1 MKLLIVVT
9 GGTFGSKRNYNNN
22 SLNVS
27 EKEEIIDVVKELL
40 EDKNEINF
48 EYSIISPLIILSES
62 MNPKHWEIIINSI
75 LQQTQKTNYDGI
87 VIIHGTDTMPYTAS
101 AIAYVENLSKKYPII
116 LTGANYPVFFENTDA
131 KVNLKDSLKVIKN
144 FIEQNIKGS
153 FIVFNGINDNNSN
166 TNIHLGT
173 RVKKDKWEK
182 ECYRSFY
189 LGKKSLGELTVSNV
203 LNFDKILYNEIFPK
217 EIKYE
222 NISVKF
228 KDSNIMAIKI
238 YPGLDP
244 NILIDLFK
252 IGKKYFLLEIY
263 NSGTAPAN
271 YDEYSLIEPIKY
283 ITKNGGAVFAISQH
297 EGGKG
302 AQMNLYETSI
312 SLKEAGMIP
321 LGNMIWESAIPKL
334 MLASANFNKK
344 EDIVKYMQTNIAGE
358 IF

>member
-1 MKLLIVVT
+1 MKLLIVIT
-9 GGTFGSKRNYNNN
+9 GGTFGSKKNDKN

-27 EKEEIIDVVKELL
+27 KEEEIVNVVKELL
-40 EDKNEINF
+40 EENQKEVSF
-48 EYSIISPLIILSES
+48 EYSIVSPLIILSES
-62 MNPKHWEIIINSI
+62 MSPKHWEVIINST
-75 LQQTQKTNYDGI
+75 LQETQKTHYDGI

-101 AIAYVENLSKKYPII
+101 AIAYIENLSKQYPII

-131 KVNLKDSLKVIKN
+131 KINLKDSLKVMKI
-144 FIEQNIKGS
+144 FIEQKIKGS
-153 FIVFNGINDNNSN
+153 FIVFNGINDNKNN

-189 LGKKSLGELTVSNV
+189 LGKKSLGELTAKNE
-203 LNFDKILYNEIFPK
+203 FDFDSDLYNEIFLK
-217 EIKYE
+217 EIKYKDLS
-222 NISVKF
+222 IKF
-228 KDSNIMAIKI
+228 NDSNVMAIKI

-252 IGKKYFLLEIY
+252 SGKKYFILEIY

-271 YDEYSLIEPIKY
+271 RDKYSLIEPIKY
-283 ITKNGGAVFAISQH
+283 ITENEGLVFAISQH

-321 LGNMIWESAIPKL
+321 LGNIIWESAIPKL
-334 MLASANFNKK
+334 MLASANFNKR
-344 EDIVKYMQTNIAGE
+344 EDIIKFMQTNIAGE